1 MTAFELT
8 RQQVAQPSF
17 KQCSNTTL
25 EEKPHA
31 PSRSPNTAA
40 GTLSYRASVKAVVDE
55 MFKIFAHSN
64 LSHQLVL
71 VTVHASQLTNVSKN
85 VLKTVSQL
93 ESVDVV
99 ETILDMGVDNQ
110 LCQTQDFATKMES
123 ISET

>member
-1 MTAFELT
+1 
-8 RQQVAQPSF
+8 
-17 KQCSNTTL
+17 
-25 EEKPHA
+25 
-31 PSRSPNTAA
+31 
-40 GTLSYRASVKAVVDE
+40 
-55 MFKIFAHSN
+55 MFKIFAHSD

-110 LCQTQDFATKMES
+110 FCQTQDFATKMES